1 MGRGLELRPDGKYRV
16 YDEEYKRIC
25 TWIQQ
30 LNGEYE
36 NKGVT
41 HSQLLE
47 EAREIGVAVLGLCA
61 GVIIKNGR

>member
-1 MGRGLELRPDGKYRV
+1 MEMGLKQYSH
-16 YDEEYKRIC
+16 EEYKRIC
-25 TWIQQ
+25 MWIQQ